1 MTFAEIYEEKPFLIS
16 GEENVL
22 VGDVGENNL
31 LEKVKERKGG
41 EVEVEGELEK
51 TDLGV
56 ERGKGGLPFGIEG
69 VDESVNVK
77 REDVEKVSEKDIG
90 EGGEERPNNG
100 VEMDDQKNGGWSRV
114 FLPHSHRL

>member
-22 VGDVGENNL
+22 VGDVGENSML
-31 LEKVKERKGG
+31 KKVKERKGG

-90 EGGEERPNNG
+90 EGGEERGPAVVQEG
-100 VEMDDQKNGGWSRV
+100 EQPQGAARCCH
-114 FLPHSHRL
+114 LLHI

>member
-22 VGDVGENNL
+22 VGDVGENSM

-41 EVEVEGELEK
+41 EVEIEGELEK
-51 TDLGV
+51 TDL
-56 ERGKGGLPFGIEG
+56 GGLPFGIEG

-77 REDVEKVSEKDIG
+77 REGVEKVSEKDIG
-90 EGGEERPNNG
+90 EGGEERGPAVVQEG
-100 VEMDDQKNGGWSRV
+100 EQPQGAARCCH
-114 FLPHSHRL
+114 LLHI